1 MIPPTFFVNPGDE
14 SFVPSVAHPGE
25 DAGADIRVYAKNTYS
40 RDEAISFY
48 REFETW
54 SLKYGTRLYIDG
66 EVFTSESE
74 NDFIDVIEQCG
85 GAVLLQPGETT
96 LVNSGF
102 KIILPSTREL
112 GHPWSRLVT
121 VYKIVPRSGLAH
133 KHRIV
138 VTNSPGIID
147 SGYRDWVKVSLTNN
161 GESFHVFTHGCR
173 VAQGLCE
180 LVINQSGNSTITD
193 PDIIPDS
200 NRSTGG
206 FGSTNLQ

>member
-1 MIPPTFFVNPGDE
+1 MIAPTFFVNPGDE
-14 SFVPSVAHPGE
+14 TFVPSVAHPGE
-25 DAGADIRVYAKNTYS
+25 DAGADIRAHVKNNYS
-40 RDEAISFY
+40 RDEAIKFY

-54 SLKYGTRLYIDG
+54 SLKYGTRLYVDG

-74 NDFIDVIEQCG
+74 NEFIDVIDQCG
-85 GAVLLQPGETT
+85 GAALLQPGETN

-112 GHPWSRLVT
+112 GHPWNCLVP

-161 GESFHVFTHGCR
+161 GENFHVFTHGCR
-173 VAQGLCE
+173 IAQGLCE
-180 LVINQSGNSTITD
+180 LVINQSCNTTITD

-200 NRSTGG
+200 DRSTGG